1 MSLTEETA
9 DEASAT
15 ALVNS
20 YFGLVERQ
28 SALTGLGM
36 LSELKA
42 QIDEL
47 VVALVKVARQEES
60 TWDEIGKAL
69 NVTRQAAYMRYKELT
84 GR

>member
-9 DEASAT
+9 DEAAAAT
-15 ALVNS
+15 LARS

-28 SALTGLGM
+28 AALTGLDM
-36 LSELKA
+36 LAEMKV
-42 QIDEL
+42 QIEAL
-47 VVALVKVARQEES
+47 TVALVKVARQEGS

-69 NVTRQAAYMRYKELT
+69 AVTRQTAYMRYKELT